1 MPRIRIYRRK
11 AQRARPRLGVLDL
24 DPRDPDIV
32 RAKTIGRSRER
43 RTR

>member
-1 MPRIRIYRRK
+1 MPRIRIHRRK
-11 AQRARPRLGVLDL
+11 VQRDRSWLAVLDL
-24 DPRDPDIV
+24 DPRDLDLA